1 MVMAGTP
8 LSSFALK
15 TPKFDHIAV
24 KEAVFPFNRFPG
36 VDPVLGPE
44 MRSTG
49 EVMGIDRDFAIA
61 FAKSQLGAGSEL
73 PPTGPVFVSVRD
85 IDKERVL
92 TSVRKLVQMGFEV
105 IATGGTQRYLMDNGV
120 ECERVFK
127 VHEGRPNIVDAIKNG
142 DVGMVINTTEGAKAH
157 SDSASIRRTAL
168 LHHVPYYTTI
178 AGVDAVTKAIQALK
192 DERLDV
198 VPLQDYII
206 SPPVE
211 VSA

>member
-1 MVMAGTP
+1 MNC
-8 LSSFALK
+8 LL
-15 TPKFDHIAV
+15 
-24 KEAVFPFNRFPG
+24 PG
-36 VDPVLGPE
+36 
-44 MRSTG
+44 RSL
-49 EVMGIDRDFAIA
+49 F
-61 FAKSQLGAGSEL
+61 
-73 PPTGPVFVSVRD
+73 SVRD
-85 IDKERVL
+85 IDKPRVL
-92 TSVRKLVQMGFEV
+92 GSVRKLVQMGFKV
-105 IATGGTQRYLMDNGV
+105 MATGGTQRYLAENEV

-168 LHHVPYYTTI
+168 LRHVPYYTTI
-178 AGVDAVTKAIQALK
+178 AGVDAVTRAIRVLI

-206 SPPVE
+206 SPAVE